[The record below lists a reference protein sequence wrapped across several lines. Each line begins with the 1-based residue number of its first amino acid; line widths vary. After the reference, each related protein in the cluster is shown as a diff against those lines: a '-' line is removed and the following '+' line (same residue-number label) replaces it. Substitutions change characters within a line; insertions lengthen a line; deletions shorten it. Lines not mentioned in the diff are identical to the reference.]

1 MQPTLAVLPVGVEG
15 GCGVVTISRDRIDAK
30 GGPDICMDPAH
41 IPWDN
46 SSFNLPHPL
55 PLPGSHSVQSG
66 TLGLQ
71 PKTEAHSFFR
81 RAEEVLF
88 FELGNSFLGPRL
100 IYVAD

>member
-1 MQPTLAVLPVGVEG
+1 MQPTLAVLPMGVEG
-15 GCGVVTISRDRIDAK
+15 GCGVVTISRGRIDAK

-41 IPWDN
+41 STRNN
-46 SSFNLPHPL
+46 SSLNLPHPL
-55 PLPGSHSVQSG
+55 PLPSSHSVQAG
-66 TLGLQ
+66 TLG

-100 IYVAD
+100 IYIAD